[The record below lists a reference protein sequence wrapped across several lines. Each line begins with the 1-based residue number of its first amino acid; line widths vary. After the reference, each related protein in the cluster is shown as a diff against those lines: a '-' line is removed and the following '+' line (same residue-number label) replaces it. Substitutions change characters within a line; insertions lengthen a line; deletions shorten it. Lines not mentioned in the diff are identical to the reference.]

1 MSYLI
6 EVTDA
11 NFASDQNKILINLD
25 QIIKIYKSGTGC
37 IIQTPTE
44 HLKVK
49 ESFEQFKQFAV
60 HTVSVEDIQRM
71 TGAQFGLG
79 KVSAGPAK
87 EPLNEPNA
95 VKSKVPT
102 ASKKEPAPVQDILP
116 EVKPARKK

>member
-11 NFASDQNKILINLD
+11 NSPQDKPAKILLNLD
-25 QIIKIYKSGTGC
+25 QIIKIYKSGQWC
-37 IIQTPTE
+37 ILQTPTE
-44 HLKVK
+44 HLKVR

-60 HTVSVEDIQRM
+60 HTVSAEDIQRIA
-71 TGAQFGLG
+71 GGLG

-95 VKSKVPT
+95 IKSKVPVPT
-102 ASKKEPAPVQDILP
+102 KKETAPVQDILP